1 MASNISYNSYFG
13 YYGIGGWINASNNN
27 NIMYSGKSSDSN
39 TYRSR
44 IVLNTSNM
52 TISSSSKL
60 VVKIT
65 VAQQSSQNYNNTVAR
80 LSTYNLTNPGDY
92 FEDDGYTP
100 IATITNNTISS
111 SKFYTNSAG
120 TSFVGSTSQSEG
132 NVLYLIFDTKNKIEA
147 GKTYYI
153 YIAREG
159 TSSSRFNA
167 FKASEINLTYE
178 SYTACGA
185 PTSVSASGIITPN
198 GTFTVKWS
206 GATAGNANPI
216 TGYNIYYRISSEGS
230 APTTSTSGYTG
241 MISVDASLNS
251 KDITVTKATR
261 GFKIVCGVVAVGS
274 QSGYDSNIKTGGLV
288 SINRIPGSPTIAG
301 LNGIIKSEDTVK
313 ITATPGSDEDKQE
326 YKVYYNTSKSHTGQ
340 QEYTDSSNFDISP
353 GTKITYYFW
362 TWDGLEY
369 SSVVSRTIEKNSKP
383 TVSIAMSGTVLESI
397 NNDSGQSYVIAPKI
411 TAKNG
416 ENGQSS
422 NNSYTFKLKF
432 GEESDSLATKL
443 EYVERTNVLS
453 ISEIRKDIGLGKYYT
468 FSVIRN
474 DGIEDSEEATTNT
487 IFYTTTAPNVW
498 IINND
503 SSTTKEPK
511 DYFSKKV
518 RVYIDKDDGYDSI
531 ALLANETEGVKNS
544 LIFNEA
550 EGEDK
555 KYATCD
561 CSELSQAQLYNF
573 KVKMISSTGY
583 SLTSSEVAT
592 LTKINTKDLNTIL
605 NLDWSGIVNPF
616 TSPDAAPTFTDIF
629 EDNWNE
635 WGFSAKP
642 SFTLQSFYNNNK
654 VGTIENLEATFNDT
668 ATATLNLGGENIYN
682 LFTQNNILDATSIK
696 DFSTKLILTTVN
708 AFGDIYEWT
717 LNEKLV
723 NFKTALEIIQNG
735 TTPYLQFAQSTE
747 PNSKVIIPQC
757 LKEGVVPYI
766 TIICESYQGPPINL
780 KIIGS
785 SGENVF
791 FTYEDNNIWNI
802 QQNSVELGYKTPIS
816 YIFQAPLSAM
826 LEQSQDL
833 IESAIFKTTISLANT
848 VQSNLDLITDLK
860 VGKHING
867 ALSITEASYI
877 PPENGDNGSIDLKI
891 NINNWGTSDII
902 GTKQYKIEIQYRLPN
917 EESWRK
923 CGYLQETSE
932 TEGGSVNLEEEEIY
946 NKTFG
951 YKYEFSPFMNTIFN
965 KYDESGNK
973 TGEYDYI
980 RIKLVMTTEAFANTE
995 EEAKTSK
1002 TFESIEYIVYNIKPT
1017 VAYRKNK
1024 LGINYDFANI
1034 DDKEDGVLVISEYN
1048 DLNKIYLLYAGGS
1061 RVIDI
1066 KEGIVSDFT
1075 IDCGSW
1081 DENLTS

>member
-1 MASNISYNSYFG
+1 MATTSISNFSVYSVSQYSTTWGSAKSDKRIYAG
-13 YYGIGGWINASNNN
+13 KASDYRYRGKIQFSTN
-27 NIMYSGKSSDSN
+27 NI
-39 TYRSR
+39 
-44 IVLNTSNM
+44 V
-52 TISSSSKL
+52 ISSSSKL
-60 VVKIT
+60 VVNIT
-65 VAQQSSQNYNNTVAR
+65 ISELAYSCYYLRAR
-80 LSTYNLTNPGDY
+80 LVENMDIAPDTYY
-92 FEDDGYTP
+92 DDSL
-100 IATITNNTISS
+100 AISS
-111 SKFYTNSAG
+111 TLKNATKAISSVKINGANVSSGKYAVG
-120 TSFVGSTSQSEG
+120 TKLQF
-132 NVLYLIFDTKNKIEA
+132 IFDTNIIEA
-147 GKTYYI
+147 GKTYQI
-153 YIAREG
+153 YVGQEE
-159 TSSSRFNA
+159 SSSA
-167 FKASEINLTYE
+167 YTSIDISSIVLTHE

-216 TGYNIYYRISSEGS
+216 IGYNIYYRISSEGS

-241 MISVDASLNS
+241 IISVDASLNS

-261 GFKIVCGVVAVGS
+261 GFKIVCGVVAVGQ

-288 SINRIPGSPTIAG
+288 SINRIPGSPTIDG
-301 LNGIIKSEDTVK
+301 SNGIIESGIPVE

-326 YKVYYNTSKSHTGQ
+326 YKVYYNTSESHTGQ

-383 TVSIAMSGTVLESI
+383 TVSITMSGTVLESI
-397 NNDSGQSYVIAPKI
+397 NNDSGRSYVIAPKI
-411 TAKNG
+411 TATNG

-432 GEESDSLATKL
+432 GEESDSLTTKL
-443 EYVERTNVLS
+443 EYVEQTNVLS
-453 ISEIRKDIGLGKYYT
+453 ISEIRKDIGLSKYYT

-474 DGIEDSEEATTNT
+474 DGIEDSEETTTDT
-487 IFYTTTAPNVW
+487 IFYTTPAPNVW

-503 SSTTKEPK
+503 SSATEEPK

-531 ALLANETEGVKNS
+531 ALLINETEVAKNS

-561 CSELSQAQLYNF
+561 CSELRQAQLYNF

-583 SLTSSEVAT
+583 SITSNEVAT

-616 TSPDAAPTFTDIF
+616 TSPNAAPTFTDIF

-635 WGFSAKP
+635 WGFSDEP

-654 VGTIENLEATFNDT
+654 VGMIENLEATFNDT
-668 ATATLNLGGENIYN
+668 ATATLNLSGENIYN
-682 LFTQNNILDATSIK
+682 LFTQNNILDTTSIK
-696 DFSTKLILTTVN
+696 DFSMKLILTTIN
-708 AFGDIYEWT
+708 TFGDIYEWI
-717 LNEKLV
+717 LEEKIV
-723 NFKTALEIIQNG
+723 NFRTDLKITQVG
-735 TTPYLQFAQSTE
+735 TTPYLQFTQSTE
-747 PNSKVIIPQC
+747 SNSKVIIPQC

-766 TIICESYQGPPINL
+766 TIVCKSFQGPPTNL

-791 FTYEDNNIWNI
+791 YTYEDNNIWNKEGEAI
-802 QQNSVELGYKTPIS
+802 EEGCNIPIS
-816 YIFQAPLSAM
+816 HYILNTPLTSI

-833 IESAIFKTTISLANT
+833 IESVIFKTTISLANG

-891 NINNWGTSDII
+891 NINNWGASDII

-932 TEGGSVNLEEEEIY
+932 TEGGSVILEEKEIY

-965 KYDESGNK
+965 KYDESGNNK
-973 TGEYDYI
+973 VGEYDYI
-980 RIKLVMTTEAFANTE
+980 RIKLVMTTEAFANAE

-1024 LGINYDFANI
+1024 LGINYDFANTN
-1034 DDKEDGVLVISEYN
+1034 DKEDGVLVISEYN

-1075 IDCGSW
+1075 IDGGSW